1 MSFYPI
7 TVNTEPEAEAHIF
20 AEDDAAIYQSVFG
33 GDCVF
38 DIGGKLKLTI
48 LSNNKVRIGDGVLCV
63 GGHIGRNKYGEYED
77 LDIDNG
83 VSGKNRNDLIVAR
96 FATTGTGGIDTFT
109 LSVKKGTAGT
119 TAVDP
124 SIEEGNLYEGERFRE
139 FPLYRVKIEGL
150 SIAETEKLFSI
161 RKTNEQLQSDIDKIN
176 IALKNLT
183 PRDIGA
189 IAASNLINSLSDV
202 IENTVS
208 GKAAGALAVKELNTK
223 KQNNLTLGN
232 NTIPNLDSWFVG
244 CTWYN
249 AEKNNTG
256 VKPFEHYG
264 FIIAFQ
270 SGQSNYFQ
278 IAIPYG
284 GDTNEPKWRTY
295 VNGKWQEWRSFYDK
309 NALAFKGDVPVS
321 SATIT
326 NLNSVTGPGIYK
338 IDGKTIEMSC
348 SNGGAYFAGTYQLK
362 GTFVVLPYFNTQI
375 LIVNDFKNKTT
386 EPRLAIR
393 FYMGSWT
400 NWNVIS

>member
-124 SIEEGNLYEGERFRE
+124 SIAEGNLYEGERLRE

-150 SIAETEKLFSI
+150 SIVKTEKLFSI
-161 RKTNEQLQSDIDKIN
+161 RKTNEQLQSDIDKIKIGN
-176 IALKNLT
+176 GKVIIKQANTQKGSFTLNQTGDTTIELT
-183 PRDIGA
+183 DNNTTYSNMT
-189 IAASNLINSLSDV
+189 AATASAAGEAGLAPAPAAGGQVKYLRGDGTWQALINSL
-202 IENTVS
+202 TAT
-208 GKAAGALAVKELNTK
+208 AAGFALDARQGTVLNDKITTLN
-223 KQNNLTLGN
+223 NNLSNSLRFKGA
-232 NTIPNLDSWFVG
+232 IPSTDLDS
-244 CTWYN
+244 
-249 AEKNNTG
+249 
-256 VKPFEHYG
+256 
-264 FIIAFQ
+264 
-270 SGQSNYFQ
+270 
-278 IAIPYG
+278 
-284 GDTNEPKWRTY
+284 
-295 VNGKWQEWRSFYDK
+295 
-309 NALAFKGDVPVS
+309 
-321 SATIT
+321 IT
-326 NLNSVTGPGIYK
+326 TPGIYS
-338 IDGKTIEMSC
+338 IDGQSLKISW
-348 SNGGAYFAGTYQLK
+348 SSGGAAATGTQQLW
-362 GTFVVLPYFNTQI
+362 GTLIVLPYYKTQI
-375 LIVNDFKNKTT
+375 LITHDFVR
-386 EPRLAIR
+386 ESSSPCLAIR
-393 FYMGSWT
+393 FYMGNPAGWT
-400 NWNVIS
+400 YWRIFG